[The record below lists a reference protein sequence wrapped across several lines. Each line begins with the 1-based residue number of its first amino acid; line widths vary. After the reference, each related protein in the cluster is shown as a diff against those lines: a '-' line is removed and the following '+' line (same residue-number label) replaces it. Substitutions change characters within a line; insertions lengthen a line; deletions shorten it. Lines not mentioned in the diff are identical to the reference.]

1 MKTSVLSF
9 DDLVTNG
16 IAYLQKIGRSESSIS
31 KYRWTW
37 QQIQSFMSTSS
48 YKSITVGISEY
59 LKQKYGPRKIGELRK
74 YEKDCMRQALCL
86 AQFAESGQMPEQM
99 EFIAK
104 PPQDFSGAIGAKMVE
119 YIAYKRSMRLCE
131 KTLHSYQHYL
141 SELNKYLLNNHVS
154 ETCRLSPLILI
165 HYVSTLLPGESG
177 AKHLA
182 LSIIR
187 SYLEYLYSKGYTAKN
202 LSIVIPRDNYKSL
215 AHLPSV
221 YTKEEIV
228 AILNTADQS
237 TNTGKRDYAILLLAL
252 RLGMRAADIRG
263 LTYQNINWPASLLK
277 FIQQKTGN
285 RMELPLPKD
294 VGEAMI
300 NYLKSGR
307 PASEN
312 DYIFVDHNYPYPEM
326 SDGAIP
332 RIASNAIRKSGIQVG
347 ERKHG
352 SHVLRH
358 TLANF
363 LLEQET
369 TLPVI
374 AEILGHEA
382 VQTSMCYLR
391 IDIEQL
397 RQCALEV
404 PKIPDI
410 FYKQKKGAFYEI

>member
-1 MKTSVLSF
+1 MKSTILSF
-9 DDLVTNG
+9 DDLIING
-16 IAYLQKIGRSESSIS
+16 VAYLEKIGRSSSSIS

-37 QQIQSFMSTSS
+37 QQIKSFLSTSS
-48 YKSITVGISEY
+48 NKSVPDGISEF

-86 AQFAESGQMPEQM
+86 AQFAVSGQMPEQI
-99 EFIAK
+99 EFIAR
-104 PPQDFSGAIGAKMVE
+104 PPVDLSGAVGATMVE

-131 KTLHSYQHYL
+131 KTLHAYQHYL
-141 SELNKYLLNNHVS
+141 SELNKYLLKNQVS
-154 ETCRLSPLILI
+154 EISRLSPLILM
-165 HYVSTLLPGESG
+165 HYVSTLLPGEVG

-187 SYLEYLYSKGYTAKN
+187 SFLEYLYSKCYTTKN
-202 LSIVIPRDNYKSL
+202 LSIVIPRDNYKSF

-221 YTKEEIV
+221 YNKEEIV

-237 TNTGKRDYAILLLAL
+237 TSTGKRDYAILLLAI

-263 LTYQNINWPASLLK
+263 LTYQNINWPASLLN

-300 NYLKSGR
+300 SYLKSGR
-307 PASEN
+307 PVSES
-312 DYIFVDHNYPYPEM
+312 DYIFVDHNYPYRAM

-374 AEILGHEA
+374 AEILGHET

>member
-9 DDLVTNG
+9 DDLFTNG
-16 IAYLQKIGRSESSIS
+16 TAYLQKIGRSESSIS

-37 QQIQSFMSTSS
+37 QQIQSFMSTFS
-48 YKSITVGISEY
+48 YKSITIGISEF
-59 LKQKYGPRKIGELRK
+59 LKQKYGARKICELRK
-74 YEKDCMRQALCL
+74 YEKDCLRQALCL
-86 AQFAESGQMPEQM
+86 AQFAESGQMPEQI
-99 EFIAK
+99 EFIVK
-104 PPQDFSGAIGAKMVE
+104 PPLDFSGAIGAKMVE

-131 KTLHSYQHYL
+131 KTLRSQQHYL

-154 ETCRLSPLILI
+154 EISRLSPLILM
-165 HYVSTLLPGESG
+165 HYVSTLLPGEAG

-187 SYLEYLYSKGYTAKN
+187 SYLEYLYSKCYTTKN

-237 TNTGKRDYAILLLAL
+237 TNTGKRDYAILLLAI
-252 RLGMRAADIRG
+252 RLGMRAADIRS
-263 LTYQNINWPASLLK
+263 LTYENINWPASLVN

-300 NYLKSGR
+300 SYLKSGR
-307 PASEN
+307 PASES
-312 DYIFVDHNYPYPEM
+312 DCIFIDHHYPYPEM
-326 SDGAIP
+326 SDKAIP
-332 RIASNAIRKSGIQVG
+332 HIASNAIRKSGIKVG

-374 AEILGHEA
+374 SQILGHET

>member
-1 MKTSVLSF
+1 MKFSTLSF
-9 DDLVTNG
+9 DDLVING
-16 IAYLQKIGRSESSIS
+16 VAYLEKTGRSNSSIS

-37 QQIQSFMSTSS
+37 QQIQSFMSAFS
-48 YKSITVGISEY
+48 YNSITAGVKEF
-59 LKQKYGPRKIGELRK
+59 LKQKYGSKQIGELRK

-86 AQFAESGQMPEQM
+86 AQFAESGQMPEKM
-99 EFIAK
+99 EFITK
-104 PPQDFSGAIGAKMVE
+104 PPLNFSGAIGTEMVE

-131 KTLHSYQHYL
+131 KTLRSYQHYL
-141 SELNKYLLNNHVS
+141 SELNKFLLNNHINEIS
-154 ETCRLSPLILI
+154 RLSPLILM
-165 HYVSTLLPGESG
+165 HYVSTLLPGQSG

-187 SYLEYLYSKGYTAKN
+187 SFLEYLYSNGHTAKN
-202 LSIVIPRDNYKSL
+202 LSIVIPRDNYKSY

-237 TNTGKRDYAILLLAL
+237 TITGKRDYAILLLAI

-263 LTYQNINWPASLLK
+263 LTYQNINWPASLLN

-294 VGEAMI
+294 VGEAI
-300 NYLKSGR
+300 ISYLKSGR
-307 PASEN
+307 PVSESN
-312 DYIFVDHNYPYPEM
+312 YVFVDHNYPYPEM
-326 SDGAIP
+326 SDKAIP
-332 RIASNAIRKSGIQVG
+332 RIASNAIRQSGIKVG

-374 AEILGHEA
+374 AEILGHKT

-404 PKIPDI
+404 PKIPDL
-410 FYKQKKGAFYEI
+410 FYKQQKGAFYEI